1 MAILTATVARGW
13 RLAEVQAAARS
24 GAWSGLVALYDRPS
38 EPARLA
44 RLLPLEWR
52 RAIAFTA
59 GEKNVRSWPTSD
71 TRSRPPQM
79 TRPVQR
85 STDGSGNG

>member
-1 MAILTATVARGW
+1 MT
-13 RLAEVQAAARS
+13 
-24 GAWSGLVALYDRPS
+24 LYDRPS

-52 RAIAFTA
+52 KAIAFTA
-59 GEKNVRSWPTSD
+59 GEKNVHDWPTSD
-71 TRSRPPQM
+71 IRPRPPQT
-79 TRPVQR
+79 TRPLQR